1 MINTASNHAGYQKLH
16 VWQEAHQ
23 LALDTYSITKQF
35 PKDEL
40 FALTNQIRR
49 AVVSVAANIVEGQVR
64 ASRKEFL
71 QFLFVANGSLVEVEY
86 YFELSKDLGYLSQD
100 RFHRLDERRMAVGNL
115 LHGLMR
121 SLRRL

>member
-49 AVVSVAANIVEGQVR
+49 AVV
-64 ASRKEFL
+64 KEFL

-86 YFELSKDLGYLSQD
+86 
-100 RFHRLDERRMAVGNL
+100 
-115 LHGLMR
+115 
-121 SLRRL
+121 